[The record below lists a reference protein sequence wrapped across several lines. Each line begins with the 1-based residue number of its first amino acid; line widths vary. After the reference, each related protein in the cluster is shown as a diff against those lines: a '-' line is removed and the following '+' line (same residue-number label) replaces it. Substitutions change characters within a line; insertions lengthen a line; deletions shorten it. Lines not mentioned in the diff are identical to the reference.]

1 MAGTPPSPGGQSPAG
16 TRAGGGEAEGCWGR
30 APQLPR
36 GAAGLVPEPAPG
48 GTREGSPRGGHKPRR
63 LPALPFG
70 RDGEVSQITYRSVMD
85 WTVSPQTPLTPVP
98 LNVTLTGHRVT
109 ADVIG

>member
-16 TRAGGGEAEGCWGR
+16 TRAGGGEAEGCWGKG
-30 APQLPR
+30 AP
-36 GAAGLVPEPAPG
+36 APAPG
-48 GTREGSPRGGHKPRR
+48 GTREGSPRGGNKPRR
-63 LPALPFG
+63 PPTLSFG
-70 RDGEVSQITYRSVMD
+70 RDGEVSQITYRSVID
-85 WTVSPQTPLTPVP
+85 WTVSPQTPLTPVL